1 MSWEKARRLVQLT
14 EELVDIVATAKMCAD
29 EIHAI
34 AYAEFN
40 GNESSGDRPGEQ
52 LFEGV
57 FGSEARP
64 RIDHT
69 TLSVVWAGKN
79 CFLGYTISFK
89 LVNRLAQRP
98 NHFVTEMDLLRD
110 VWDGDQKSPNTIRS
124 AIRHLKQRLQ
134 AAGMDDLAVA
144 IQGEGGRYAL
154 LLRQ

>member
-1 MSWEKARRLVQLT
+1 MAWEKARRLVQLT
-14 EELVDIVATAKMCAD
+14 EELVDIVATAKMCAE

-34 AYAEFN
+34 AYPEFN
-40 GNESSGDRPGEQ
+40 GNASTDGGPGEQ
-52 LFEGV
+52 LFGGL
-57 FGSEARP
+57 FSSDPRP

-79 CFLGYTISFK
+79 CYLGYTISFK

-124 AIRHLKQRLQ
+124 AIRNLKQRLQ
-134 AAGMDDLAVA
+134 DAGMEDLALA
-144 IQGEGGRYAL
+144 IQGDGGRYAL